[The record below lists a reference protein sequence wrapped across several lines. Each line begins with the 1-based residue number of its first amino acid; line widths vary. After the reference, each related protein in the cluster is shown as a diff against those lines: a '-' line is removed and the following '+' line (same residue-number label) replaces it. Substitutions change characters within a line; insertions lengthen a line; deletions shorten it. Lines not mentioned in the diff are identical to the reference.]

1 MMKDQR
7 QQLPVGTVVN
17 LVNESVNIAIIG
29 QYPIVKNEV
38 REGYFDFE
46 GVILPIGFDAEH
58 TVFFNKED
66 IERVIFLGYVDV
78 DFQNFLNESDKF
90 EKSTEL
96 KKLSIMEVIDTDEK

>member
-1 MMKDQR
+1 M
-7 QQLPVGTVVN
+7 
-17 LVNESVNIAIIG
+17 
-29 QYPIVKNEV
+29 
-38 REGYFDFE
+38 
-46 GVILPIGFDAEH
+46 GFDNEY

-90 EKSTEL
+90 EKNTEL

>member
-1 MMKDQR
+1 MAG
-7 QQLPVGTVVN
+7 L
-17 LVNESVNIAIIG
+17 
-29 QYPIVKNEV
+29 
-38 REGYFDFE
+38 
-46 GVILPIGFDAEH
+46 ILPMGFDNEY

>member
-1 MMKDQR
+1 
-7 QQLPVGTVVN
+7 
-17 LVNESVNIAIIG
+17 
-29 QYPIVKNEV
+29 
-38 REGYFDFE
+38 
-46 GVILPIGFDAEH
+46 VILPMGFDNEY

>member
-1 MMKDQR
+1 M
-7 QQLPVGTVVN
+7 
-17 LVNESVNIAIIG
+17 
-29 QYPIVKNEV
+29 
-38 REGYFDFE
+38 
-46 GVILPIGFDAEH
+46 GFDNEY

>member
-1 MMKDQR
+1 M
-7 QQLPVGTVVN
+7 
-17 LVNESVNIAIIG
+17 
-29 QYPIVKNEV
+29 
-38 REGYFDFE
+38 
-46 GVILPIGFDAEH
+46 GFDNEY

-96 KKLSIMEVIDTDEK
+96 KTLSIMEVTDTDEK